1 MFYKKK
7 KPDVKSLKI
16 KYGLCPLFYFFN
28 SDVAFLGLNVNI
40 LGEYSIFM
48 DLYTFLTCLLFL
60 ETDINL
66 L

>member
-1 MFYKKK
+1 MSI
-7 KPDVKSLKI
+7 V
-16 KYGLCPLFYFFN
+16 LFFFN

-40 LGEYSIFM
+40 LDEYSIFM

>member
-1 MFYKKK
+1 MDYVHCF
-7 KPDVKSLKI
+7 I
-16 KYGLCPLFYFFN
+16 FFN

-40 LGEYSIFM
+40 FGEYSIFM
-48 DLYTFLTCLLFL
+48 DLYIFLTCLLFL